1 MLKNIYFL
9 RYMEL
14 KPTTQSE
21 PKNPVYAYTQHVA
34 TIRALERLCGI
45 EMQLLTQ
52 DRNKDPV
59 EDVLSQIPTQH
70 AVLYAVLPIDKA
82 VELRQRALAMRLIL
96 LQLDAKR
103 IEEITGQPYN
113 PKQEYPPEIVLKAL
127 KTFEVRGGSVRTLT
141 SFEDL
146 RDMLQGKT
154 AAVFNDV
161 MRQALQ
167 SLIPDANFVKT
178 CDSDCIEINP
188 LGNRPGVRIS
198 FPGTVGQ
205 LNATQMAELI
215 RSGKARIYYAE
226 IETVEVPPCLN

>member
-1 MLKNIYFL
+1 
-9 RYMEL
+9 MEL
-14 KPTTQSE
+14 KLTTQ
-21 PKNPVYAYTQHVA
+21 PKPTNPVYAYTQHIT
-34 TIRALERLCGI
+34 TIRALEQFCGFSIRLL
-45 EMQLLTQ
+45 EQN
-52 DRNKDPV
+52 RNKDPV
-59 EDVLSQIPTQH
+59 EDVLSQIQERH

-82 VELRQRALAMRLIL
+82 IELRTRAPEIRLVLMQLDGRLIE
-96 LQLDAKR
+96 QL
-103 IEEITGQPYN
+103 TGQPYN

-141 SFEDL
+141 FEDL

-226 IETVEVPPCLN
+226 IEAVEVPPCLN